1 MKTLSPKE
9 LYCYTR
15 AAELQEQYHGQWSKC
30 YKKAE
35 EEYNNLSNLTT
46 LPDYDDDVSDLEGYI
61 E

>member
-1 MKTLSPKE
+1 MKVLSPKE
-9 LYCYTR
+9 QYCYAR
-15 AAELQEQYHGQWSKC
+15 AAELQEKYNGLWSKC

-35 EEYNNLSNLTT
+35 EEYDNLSQLNS